1 MIATN
6 SGEPRAITALKC
18 ELAAEVL
25 RSSGKLRL
33 QVTGWS
39 MLPSVLPGDTLMI
52 ERATR
57 ERVANGDIVLFHRE
71 GRLFAH
77 RVVANADRRRQ
88 NPLQIVTQGDAMA
101 SPDPPVRESELLGK
115 INFIVRNGKLVE
127 PGRKLDFSQRA
138 VAMLVRHSPSAARLV
153 AGIHKMRRSMGEAD
167 DPCHS

>member
-39 MLPSVLPGDTLMI
+39 MLPSVLPADTLMI

-57 ERVANGDIVLFHRE
+57 EQVSNGDIVLFLRE

-77 RVVANADRRRQ
+77 RVVAANGRQQ
-88 NPLQIVTQGDAMA
+88 NPSQIVTQGDAMA
-101 SPDPPVRESELLGK
+101 TPDPAISESELLGK
-115 INFIVRNGKLVE
+115 INFIVRNGKLIE

-138 VAMLVRHSPSAARLV
+138 VAMLVRRSSSAARLV
-153 AGIHKMRRSMGEAD
+153 VGLHGMRRSMREAEN
-167 DPCHS
+167 PCHS

>member
-39 MLPSVLPGDTLMI
+39 MLPSVLPADTLMI

-57 ERVANGDIVLFHRE
+57 EQVSNGDIVLFLRE

-77 RVVANADRRRQ
+77 RVVANANGRQ
-88 NPLQIVTQGDAMA
+88 ESDLQIVTQGDAMA
-101 SPDPPVRESELLGK
+101 TPDPAVRESELLGK
-115 INFIVRNGKLVE
+115 INFIVRNGKLIE

-138 VAMLVRHSPSAARLV
+138 VAMLVRRSSSAARLV
-153 AGIHKMRRSMGEAD
+153 VGLHGMRRSMREAEN
-167 DPCHS
+167 PCHS